1 MKTVKEIVTAL
12 SKEEG
17 VTIVKKA
24 TILNTYVGEVSEET
38 GACNVVI
45 TLNKSVPA
53 MVQVTKTM
61 IDGLVE
67 EAAVIKAKAD
77 AEVDDEAKALLID
90 KAKDLKAMAD
100 SIEID
105 DWIKGENN
113 RIFISNFDVIG
124 MLRQNP
130 LYQFLAEPVQA
141 DESLIKGLLNYAT
154 VSVICT
160 EVSAGEEYSKPF
172 ASVESGYVVPNDS
185 VYYTPYCLQLS
196 EYGEESATEIKKILA
211 EITKE
216 RLMAKLRGKTK
227 RNVAHKT
234 FDDDED

>member
-1 MKTVKEIVTAL
+1 MKTVKEIVAAL
-12 SKEEG
+12 SKEES
-17 VTIVKKA
+17 VAIVKKV

-45 TLNKSVPA
+45 TLDKSVPA

-61 IDGLVE
+61 IDELAE
-67 EAAVIKAKAD
+67 EASVLKAKAD
-77 AEVDDEAKALLID
+77 AEVDAEAKALLID
-90 KAKDLKAMAD
+90 KAKELEAMTN

-130 LYQFLAEPVQA
+130 AYQFLAEPVQA

-154 VSVICT
+154 INVICAD
-160 EVSAGEEYSKPF
+160 VSAGEEYRKPF
-172 ASVESGYVVPNDS
+172 ANVESGYVVPNDS
-185 VYYTPYCLQLS
+185 VYHTPYGLRLS
-196 EYGEESATEIKKILA
+196 EYGEEAANEIKEILA

-227 RNVAHKT
+227 RNVARKT